1 MLRFAQIEWLYLL
14 PLFAVLALVVVW
26 RWGQLSQK
34 RQLLA
39 DEGLLGGL
47 SGELPFR
54 LRKTRWLLGLGAM
67 ALWAIALANPQW
79 GTRTRIAEVQS
90 TEVVIA
96 LDISESMLTEDVR
109 PSRLDRAKNF
119 LLDLTNAMDGEQVGL
134 VLFAGQAY
142 LQMPLTTD
150 YGAAQLLIR
159 SATPTQAPTQGTN
172 FAAAISLSRQLLQPA
187 ENELKAVRRIVVLV
201 SDGENHEA
209 LAEET
214 LRDGVEEGLR
224 LYAVGVGTEAGGR
237 IPAINGSRNA
247 YKRGRDGGPIM
258 SKFDPAALQALAEAG
273 DGRYFDLSKNALG
286 VAKTI
291 ASAIAEG
298 PSSTV
303 GEEVFLESASYYQVF
318 LFLGILLWLAAW
330 WAGVKLYPKAS
341 SGSNKLIEETA
352 KPEPAENGG
361 LGTCFGES
369 WNCTNSDRASP
380 S

>member
-1 MLRFAQIEWLYLL
+1 MLRFVQIEWLYLL
-14 PLFAVLALVVVW
+14 PLLALLAVVVVW
-26 RWGQLSQK
+26 RWGQLSRK
-34 RQLLA
+34 RALLA
-39 DEGLLGGL
+39 DEGLLDDLTGGM
-47 SGELPFR
+47 SFSF
-54 LRKTRWLLGLGAM
+54 RKTRWLLGLGALAM
-67 ALWAIALANPQW
+67 WAIALANPQW

-119 LLDLTNAMDGEQVGL
+119 LLDLTNAMEGEQVGL

-159 SATPTQAPTQGTN
+159 SASPVQAPTQGTN
-172 FAAAISLSRQLLQPA
+172 FASAISLSRQLLQPQ

-201 SDGENHEA
+201 SDGENHEP

-214 LRDGVEEGLR
+214 LQEATAEGLR

-237 IPAINGSRNA
+237 IPAINGGRDA
-247 YKRGRDGGPIM
+247 YKRGPDGGPIL
-258 SKFDPAALQALAEAG
+258 SKFDPAALQALAVAG

-286 VAKTI
+286 VANTI

-318 LFLGILLWLAAW
+318 LFIGLVLWFSAW
-330 WAGVKLYPKAS
+330 WAGVKLYPKSSSAS
-341 SGSNKLIEETA
+341 PEQVT
-352 KPEPAENGG
+352 KPEPTAQA
-361 LGTCFGES
+361 LSTVS
-369 WNCTNSDRASP
+369 
-380 S
+380 

>member
-14 PLFAVLALVVVW
+14 PVLALLAMAAVW
-26 RWGQLSQK
+26 QWGQLSQK
-34 RQLLA
+34 RELLA
-39 DEGLLGGL
+39 DLGLLNELTGGI
-47 SGELPFR
+47 SFR
-54 LRKTRWLLGLGAM
+54 FRKTRWLLALGAL
-67 ALWAIALANPQW
+67 ACWAIALANPQW
-79 GTRTRIAEVQS
+79 GTRSRIAEVQS

-159 SATPTQAPTQGTN
+159 SASPTQAPTQGTN
-172 FAAAISLSRQLLQPA
+172 FAAAISLAGQLLQP
-187 ENELKAVRRIVVLV
+187 EEEELKAVRRIVVLV

-214 LRDGVEEGLR
+214 LRDAAANGLR

-237 IPAINGSRNA
+237 IPAINGGRNA
-247 YKRGRDGGPIM
+247 YKRGPDGAPIL

-273 DGRYFDLSKNALG
+273 EGRYFDLSKNAQG
-286 VAKTI
+286 VANTI
-291 ASAIAEG
+291 ASVIAEG
-298 PSSTV
+298 PSSSV

-318 LFLGILLWLAAW
+318 LVLGLMLWIAAW
-330 WAGVKLYPKAS
+330 WVGIKLFPKPKEVAPSGVVEQ
-341 SGSNKLIEETA
+341 N
-352 KPEPAENGG
+352 KPEVAPEA
-361 LGTCFGES
+361 LSTV
-369 WNCTNSDRASP
+369 A
-380 S
+380 

>member
-14 PLFAVLALVVVW
+14 PVLALLAVVIVW
-26 RWGQLSQK
+26 RWGQLSRK
-34 RQLLA
+34 RELLA
-39 DEGLLGGL
+39 DTGLLEDLTGGM
-47 SGELPFR
+47 SFSF
-54 LRKTRWLLGLGAM
+54 RKTRWLLGLGAL
-67 ALWAIALANPQW
+67 ACWAIALANPQW
-79 GTRTRIAEVQS
+79 GTRSRIAEVQS

-119 LLDLTNAMDGEQVGL
+119 LLDLTNAMEGEQVGL

-172 FAAAISLSRQLLQPA
+172 FSAAISLARQLLQP
-187 ENELKAVRRIVVLV
+187 EEEELKAVRRIVVLV
-201 SDGENHEA
+201 SDGENHEE

-214 LRDGVEEGLR
+214 LRDGVAEGLR

-237 IPAINGSRNA
+237 IPAINGGPNA
-247 YKRGRDGGPIM
+247 YKRGRDGGPIL
-258 SKFDPAALQALAEAG
+258 SKFDPSALQALALAG
-273 DGRYFDLSKNALG
+273 EGRYFDLSKNALG
-286 VAKTI
+286 VANTI
-291 ASAIAEG
+291 ADAIAEG

-318 LFLGILLWLAAW
+318 LGLGMLLWLAAW
-330 WAGVKLYPKAS
+330 WVGVKLYPKEVS
-341 SGSNKLIEETA
+341 TEVETVELEA
-352 KPEPAENGG
+352 TTET
-361 LGTCFGES
+361 L
-369 WNCTNSDRASP
+369 SP
-380 S
+380 VA

>member
-14 PLFAVLALVVVW
+14 PLLALLAVVVVW
-26 RWGQLSQK
+26 RWNQLSRK
-34 RQLLA
+34 RELLA
-39 DEGLLGGL
+39 DEGLLDGL
-47 SGELPFR
+47 TEGISFSF
-54 LRKTRWLLGLGAM
+54 RKTRWLFGLA
-67 ALWAIALANPQW
+67 ALACWAIALANPQW
-79 GTRTRIAEVQS
+79 GTRSRIAEVQS

-172 FAAAISLSRQLLQPA
+172 FASAITLSRQLLQPEA
-187 ENELKAVRRIVVLV
+187 EELKAVRRIVVLV

-214 LRDGVEEGLR
+214 LRDAAGEGLR

-237 IPAINGSRNA
+237 IPAINGGRNA
-247 YKRGRDGGPIM
+247 YKRGPDGGPIL
-258 SKFDPAALQALAEAG
+258 SKFDPAALQSLAAAG

-286 VAKTI
+286 VANTI
-291 ASAIAEG
+291 ATAIAEG

-318 LFLGILLWLAAW
+318 LALGLLLWLAAW
-330 WAGVKLYPKAS
+330 WVGVKLYPKTNEV
-341 SGSNKLIEETA
+341 SNTLVKD
-352 KPEPAENGG
+352 KPEVVSETLSTA
-361 LGTCFGES
+361 
-369 WNCTNSDRASP
+369 A
-380 S
+380 